1 MTYFAHYKL
10 FLTKV
15 AYNQP
20 RITRAIYF
28 TSRLLWFIAT
38 IAISTILA
46 KFAKRHFVAKIAL
59 RKQNETNSLQ
69 RIH

>member
-15 AYNQP
+15 AYDQP
-20 RITRAIYF
+20 RITRTIFF
-28 TSRLLWFIAT
+28 TSRLLWLLAT

-46 KFAKRHFVAKIAL
+46 KFANLCPQA
-59 RKQNETNSLQ
+59 
-69 RIH
+69 

>member
-15 AYNQP
+15 AYDQP
-20 RITRAIYF
+20 RITRAIFF
-28 TSRLLWFIAT
+28 TSRLLWFLAT

-46 KFAKRHFVAKIAL
+46 KFANLCPQAK
-59 RKQNETNSLQ
+59 NSLNVTL
-69 RIH
+69 